1 MEEQLDLIDYIKSL
15 EQKDGNS
22 NQRTDKSTG

>member
-1 MEEQLDLIDYIKSL
+1 MEEQLDLIEYIKGL

-22 NQRTDKSTG
+22 NQCTDKSTG